1 MNTCRN
7 RRHSRRAFRR
17 CAYAIIA
24 IAAFAVFGC
33 RKPQQPAAV
42 TPPPAQQQSAKR
54 EALVRQTSYAD
65 IVDRVSPAVVTVHSE
80 RRVRAP
86 QQFPFSD
93 DPLLRQFFG
102 APSRSAP
109 RSGQRVQA
117 LGSGVIVRS
126 EGYIVTN
133 HHVVDGAEDIKVEL
147 ADRRVLDAK
156 VIGSDAPS
164 DIAVMKIDAG
174 QLAALAPSDSD
185 AVRVGDV
192 ALAIGNPLGL
202 GETVTAGIISAKGRT
217 TGLSD
222 GTFEDFLQTDAP
234 INRGN
239 SGGAL
244 VNANG
249 DLIGINS
256 QIVSPSGGNIG
267 IGFAVPSNMV
277 REVSDQLIKSGK
289 VRRGQLGV
297 SIQPMTPDIAASL
310 GMKEAR
316 GVIVNDVVRN
326 GSAEKAGIRRG
337 DVIVAFNGKPVV
349 DGNTL
354 RNQVADTPPGT
365 AVDVT
370 IQRDRREQ
378 TLRAT
383 LGEYQAREKPAEQG

>member
-1 MNTCRN
+1 M
-7 RRHSRRAFRR
+7 AV
-17 CAYAIIA
+17 
-24 IAAFAVFGC
+24 FAVCGC
-33 RKPQQPAAV
+33 RGPQQPAAV
-42 TPPPAQQQSAKR
+42 TPPPAQDQSSAKR
-54 EALVRQTSYAD
+54 EAVVRHTSYAD

-109 RSGQRVQA
+109 QAAQRVQA

-126 EGYIVTN
+126 DGYIVTN

-164 DIAVMKIDAG
+164 DIAVMKIDAS
-174 QLAALAPSDSD
+174 QLAALPPSDSD
-185 AVRVGDV
+185 TVRVGDV
-192 ALAIGNPLGL
+192 ALAVGNPLGL

-297 SIQPMTPDIAASL
+297 SIQPVTPDIAASL
-310 GMKEAR
+310 NMKEAR
-316 GVIVNDVVRN
+316 GVIVNDVVR
-326 GSAEKAGIRRG
+326 GGPAEKAGIRRG
-337 DVIVAFNGKPVV
+337 DVIVALGGKPVV

-370 IQRDRREQ
+370 LQRDGREQ
-378 TLRAT
+378 TVRAT

>member
-1 MNTCRN
+1 M
-7 RRHSRRAFRR
+7 AV
-17 CAYAIIA
+17 
-24 IAAFAVFGC
+24 FAVCGC
-33 RKPQQPAAV
+33 RGPQQPAAV
-42 TPPPAQQQSAKR
+42 TPPPAQDQSSAKR
-54 EALVRQTSYAD
+54 EAVVRHTSYAD
-65 IVDRVSPAVVTVHSE
+65 IVDRVSPAVVTVHSQ
-80 RRVRAP
+80 RRMRAP
-86 QQFPFSD
+86 RQFPFFD

-102 APSRSAP
+102 APSRGAP
-109 RSGQRVQA
+109 QAAQRVQA

-126 EGYIVTN
+126 DGYIVTN

-164 DIAVMKIDAG
+164 DIAVMKIDAS
-174 QLAALAPSDSD
+174 QLAALPPSDSD
-185 AVRVGDV
+185 TVRVGDV
-192 ALAIGNPLGL
+192 ALAVGNPLGL

-297 SIQPMTPDIAASL
+297 SIQPVTPDIAASL
-310 GMKEAR
+310 NMKEAR
-316 GVIVNDVVRN
+316 GVIVNDVVR
-326 GSAEKAGIRRG
+326 GGPAEKAGIRRG
-337 DVIVAFNGKPVV
+337 DVIVALGGKPVV

-370 IQRDRREQ
+370 LQRDGREQ
-378 TLRAT
+378 TVRAT

>member
-1 MNTCRN
+1 M
-7 RRHSRRAFRR
+7 AV
-17 CAYAIIA
+17 
-24 IAAFAVFGC
+24 FAVCGC
-33 RKPQQPAAV
+33 RGPQQPAAV
-42 TPPPAQQQSAKR
+42 TPPPAQDQSSAKR
-54 EALVRQTSYAD
+54 EAVVRHTSYAD
-65 IVDRVSPAVVTVHSE
+65 IVDRVSPAVVTVHSQ

-86 QQFPFSD
+86 RQFPFFD

-102 APSRSAP
+102 APSRGAP
-109 RSGQRVQA
+109 QAAQRVQA

-126 EGYIVTN
+126 DGYIVTN

-164 DIAVMKIDAG
+164 DIAVMKIDAS
-174 QLAALAPSDSD
+174 QLAALPPSDSD
-185 AVRVGDV
+185 TVRVGDV
-192 ALAIGNPLGL
+192 ALAVGNPLGL

-297 SIQPMTPDIAASL
+297 SIQPVTPDIAASL
-310 GMKEAR
+310 NMKEAR
-316 GVIVNDVVRN
+316 GVIVNDVVR
-326 GSAEKAGIRRG
+326 GGPAEKAGIRRG
-337 DVIVAFNGKPVV
+337 DVIVALGGKPVV

-370 IQRDRREQ
+370 LQRDGREQ
-378 TLRAT
+378 TVRAT

>member
-1 MNTCRN
+1 MGTCRN
-7 RRHSRRAFRR
+7 RRHSRHAFRR
-17 CAYAIIA
+17 RSYAFVA
-24 IAAFAVFGC
+24 IAVLAVFGC
-33 RKPQQPAAV
+33 RKPQQTAAV
-42 TPPPAQQQSAKR
+42 TPPPTQQQSPIKR
-54 EALVRQTSYAD
+54 EMPVRQTSYAD
-65 IVDRVSPAVVTVHSE
+65 IVDRVSPAVVTVHAQ

-86 QQFPFSD
+86 QQFPFFN

-109 RSGQRVQA
+109 QAAQRVQA

-126 EGYIVTN
+126 DGYIVTN
-133 HHVVDGAEDIKVEL
+133 HHVIDGAEAIKVEL

-164 DIAVMKIDAG
+164 DIAVMKVDAG
-174 QLAALAPSDSD
+174 QLVALSPSDSD
-185 AVRVGDV
+185 DVRVGDV

-277 REVSDQLIKSGK
+277 SEVSDQLIKGGK

-297 SIQPMTPDIAASL
+297 SIQPVTPDIAASL
-310 GMKEAR
+310 GMKQAR
-316 GVIVNDVVRN
+316 GVIVNDVVR
-326 GSAEKAGIRRG
+326 GGPAETAGIRRG
-337 DVIVAFNGKPVV
+337 DVIVAFNSKPVV
-349 DGNTL
+349 DG
-354 RNQVADTPPGT
+354 
-365 AVDVT
+365 
-370 IQRDRREQ
+370 
-378 TLRAT
+378 
-383 LGEYQAREKPAEQG
+383 

>member
-1 MNTCRN
+1 M
-7 RRHSRRAFRR
+7 AV
-17 CAYAIIA
+17 
-24 IAAFAVFGC
+24 FAVCGC
-33 RKPQQPAAV
+33 RGPQQPAAV
-42 TPPPAQQQSAKR
+42 TPPPAQDQSSAKR
-54 EALVRQTSYAD
+54 EAVVRHTSYAD
-65 IVDRVSPAVVTVHSE
+65 IVDRVSPAVVTVHSQ

-86 QQFPFSD
+86 RQFPFFD

-102 APSRSAP
+102 APSRGAP
-109 RSGQRVQA
+109 QAAQRVQA

-126 EGYIVTN
+126 DGYIVTN

-164 DIAVMKIDAG
+164 DIAVMKIDAS
-174 QLAALAPSDSD
+174 QLAALPPSDSD
-185 AVRVGDV
+185 TVRVGDV
-192 ALAIGNPLGL
+192 ALAVGNPLGL

-297 SIQPMTPDIAASL
+297 SIQPVTPDIAASL
-310 GMKEAR
+310 NMKEAR
-316 GVIVNDVVRN
+316 GVIVNDVVR
-326 GSAEKAGIRRG
+326 GGPAEKAGIRRG
-337 DVIVAFNGKPVV
+337 DVIVALSGKPVV

-370 IQRDRREQ
+370 LQRDGREQ
-378 TLRAT
+378 TVRAT